1 MVKDV
6 RAPGFRE
13 KWRQDVPVL
22 YDWWGPVRAEHGAYS
37 EQYVYI
43 SEQTDGTAPNTL
55 LLANVAVSW
64 ELGGEGFWEGGVE
77 QRGGWGWFRGSTRRS
92 GLVGAEVAD
101 NDAVA
106 PSLLADFE
114 EDDPS
119 ALVGVLKAVQ
129 HPGEVNRIRELPQFP
144 QILATHTDAR
154 DVFIWNMESQ
164 DDRRASKGDGAASDK
179 PSVPD
184 LVLRGHTDVAQFA
197 LATAASDPFVLSGG
211 TDRHVVLWGLQDHVS
226 KASTDDSSEL
236 AAPVLHCRETFTGHR
251 ATVEDVQ
258 FSPSDARLFCSVGD
272 DYCLLLW
279 DTRHGTTP
287 VNKACKRAR
296 KGRTRWVAGC
306 AVGGG
311 GGEWGEEEQDIP
323 PLPLFTTAQIPLT
336 SLPTTIPLLLSV
348 SLPSLPPLLPFS
360 QVERAHNADLHCV
373 DWSRLDDNYV
383 LTGSADHSVR
393 LFDRRKL
400 PTAGHC
406 TPVHTF
412 KHHLDA
418 VTCVQWHPSAR
429 GVFGSAGDDGLIQ
442 VTDASHI
449 MGATGDKA
457 GGGGAQG
464 RQMNMFQHLGHREKV
479 CEFHWNPH
487 RPWTVVSTSI
497 DSGRIGG
504 GTLQVWRM
512 HDLFHLPEEA
522 AQKKLEGMIGSTP
535 SKK

>member
-1 MVKDV
+1 MEQLIRATCDDPSTWEQQLPLIEFAYNNSTSATTQQSPFYLNYGQNPTVPMTLNPDNLHRCTRTAPPSRPSASSVAAMVKDV

-22 YDWWGPVRAEHGAYS
+22 YDWFFNHHLMWPSLSCRWGPVRAEHGAYS

-55 LLANVAVSW
+55 LLANVAVSG
-64 ELGGEGFWEGGVE
+64 EEGGRASGREGEGRVLLLDQHNTFTDTN
-77 QRGGWGWFRGSTRRS
+77 S
-92 GLVGAEVAD
+92 AACCHH
-101 NDAVA
+101 
-106 PSLLADFE
+106 SL
-114 EDDPS
+114 
-119 ALVGVLKAVQ
+119 
-129 HPGEVNRIRELPQFP
+129 HPLSPP
-144 QILATHTDAR
+144 C
-154 DVFIWNMESQ
+154 
-164 DDRRASKGDGAASDK
+164 
-179 PSVPD
+179 
-184 LVLRGHTDVAQFA
+184 AQ
-197 LATAASDPFVLSGG
+197 
-211 TDRHVVLWGLQDHVS
+211 
-226 KASTDDSSEL
+226 DDSSEL

-287 VNKACKRAR
+287 VNK
-296 KGRTRWVAGC
+296 
-306 AVGGG
+306 
-311 GGEWGEEEQDIP
+311 
-323 PLPLFTTAQIPLT
+323 
-336 SLPTTIPLLLSV
+336 
-348 SLPSLPPLLPFS
+348 
-360 QVERAHNADLHCV
+360 VERAHNADLHCV

-449 MGATGDKA
+449 MGAAGDKA

-522 AQKKLEGMIGSTP
+522 AQKKLEGMIGSSP
-535 SKK
+535 SKT

>member
-22 YDWWGPVRAEHGAYS
+22 YDWFFNHHLMWPSLSCRWGPVRAEHGAYS

-55 LLANVAVSW
+55 LLANVA
-64 ELGGEGFWEGGVE
+64 
-77 QRGGWGWFRGSTRRS
+77 
-92 GLVGAEVAD
+92 VAD

-164 DDRRASKGDGAASDK
+164 DDRRNDAKGDGAASDK

-279 DTRHGTTP
+279 DTRRGTTP
-287 VNKACKRAR
+287 VNKACACAWGRA
-296 KGRTRWVAGC
+296 GRAGLL
-306 AVGGG
+306 AVRLGGRG
-311 GGEWGEEEQDIP
+311 GVKGGEGR
-323 PLPLFTTAQIPLT
+323 AGRR
-336 SLPTTIPLLLSV
+336 
-348 SLPSLPPLLPFS
+348 
-360 QVERAHNADLHCV
+360 VERAHNADLHCV
-373 DWSRLDDNYV
+373 DWSRLDDSYI

-449 MGATGDKA
+449 MGAPGDKP
-457 GGGGAQG
+457 GGGAAQG